1 MSSQSE
7 YAGTVGTGNFSA
19 TQDNWTSPTNAE
31 GAPSG
36 SFATVTMLHGANS
49 YSLDAYNF
57 GFSVSGTINGLV
69 GGCTAKESSVGG
81 NVEFL
86 ATYVAV
92 DSTNGAFTANLLA
105 STTMTTTATTYSVG
119 SSTDTCGFTGTQLS
133 AANVNTNTENAGPTW
148 GFTVKNISGSLSF
161 AASIEGMELTCYY
174 TAGSV
179 PGPPTFTIANDNSNP
194 TTALD
199 LTITAGTGSPTG
211 FTIQQ
216 ASTIGGTFTTIAT
229 NVSSPY
235 TVSGLTPGTEYAFQV
250 AGVNGSGTGSYCSPV
265 AWATEPTVP
274 TSFSSPS
281 ASATAINVS
290 FLFPSIGSN
299 LSQTC
304 EYRYETPVGAGNWV
318 SGNIGSGSSPITGL
332 SPLTQYGIEIASVIQ
347 STNSDWAGTI
357 QGPWTSEITVITPP
371 MPHATTF
378 PISTAVRMS
387 TTY

>member
-1 MSSQSE
+1 MASISAATITLRAKVNSTKSQS
-7 YAGTVGTGNFSA
+7 YFQARLYKSDGSTGLCTAIAGGAGNGLFAPTTSFSNLTATCSGLDTTVADWSGAILSFGAENDGNSNTFEVSEA
-19 TQDNWTSPTNAE
+19 SVTL
-31 GAPSG
+31 
-36 SFATVTMLHGANS
+36 TVT
-49 YSLDAYNF
+49 
-57 GFSVSGTINGLV
+57 
-69 GGCTAKESSVGG
+69 
-81 NVEFL
+81 
-86 ATYVAV
+86 
-92 DSTNGAFTANLLA
+92 
-105 STTMTTTATTYSVG
+105 
-119 SSTDTCGFTGTQLS
+119 LS
-133 AANVNTNTENAGPTW
+133 
-148 GFTVKNISGSLSF
+148 
-161 AASIEGMELTCYY
+161 
-174 TAGSV
+174 SV
-179 PGPPTFTIANDNSNP
+179 PGAPTISLANDATNP
-194 TTALD
+194 TTAID
-199 LTITAGTGSPTG
+199 ITITPGTGSPTG
-211 FTIQQ
+211 YDIQQ
-216 ASTIGGTFTTIAT
+216 ASTLGGTFSTIAT

-235 TVSGLTPGTEYAFQV
+235 TVSGLTPGSEYAFQV

-318 SGNIGSGSSPITGL
+318 SGNIGNGSSPIPGL